1 MNPPAL
7 NETADA
13 LMSAPVPAGALPASA
28 PAPIATRAA
37 SPRRWVPLLHTLL
50 PALALALLLAA
61 VFWRQPRAMSYFG
74 VNLLLNVAIPIMFA
88 TLAQMMVL
96 AVSDLDLSIGPFVSL
111 VACIG
116 AAVVPD
122 RPVLGVL
129 ALIGAVGAYALAG
142 ALIEWRKLPSIVVTL
157 GLSFVWLG
165 CAVLLLPSP
174 GGTAPEWLRTAM
186 RFKAPLLPLPIW
198 VALVAALLGH
208 LLITRSAFGALA
220 RGVGGHAA
228 AVGRAGWSLI
238 AIRARVYAVAG
249 AFGVCAGLMLVGQTT
264 SADANIASRYT
275 LVSIAAAVLGGA
287 QFIGGVVS
295 PVGAVIGAMTMTLA
309 ASFLTF
315 LDIAPD
321 WQIGMQGLI
330 LILVLGLRA
339 GIDRLEKAT

>member
-1 MNPPAL
+1 
-7 NETADA
+7 
-13 LMSAPVPAGALPASA
+13 MSAAVHV
-28 PAPIATRAA
+28 ATRVAGSAGPAA
-37 SPRRWVPLLHTLL
+37 PLPHRTSRSLHTTLNTAL
-50 PALALALLLAA
+50 PALALALLLGA

-88 TLAQMMVL
+88 TLAQMMIL

-116 AAVVPD
+116 ATLLPEQ
-122 RPVLGVL
+122 PVWGLL
-129 ALIGAVGAYALAG
+129 ALAGAVAVYALAG
-142 ALIEWRKLPSIVVTL
+142 AVIESRQLPSIVVTL

-165 CAVLLLPSP
+165 CAVLLVPTP
-174 GGTAPEWLRTAM
+174 GGSAPAWLQALM
-186 RFKAPLLPLPIW
+186 RFQAPWLPLPIW
-198 VALVAALLGH
+198 VALLAAGLGH
-208 LLITRSAFGALA
+208 GLITRSAYGALV
-220 RGVGGHAA
+220 RGVGGNAA
-228 AVGRAGWSLI
+228 AVGRAGWSLVR
-238 AIRARVYAVAG
+238 IRAGVYAVAG
-249 AFGVCAGLMLVGQTT
+249 VFGVCAGLMLLGQTT

-275 LVSIAAAVLGGA
+275 LVSIASVILGGG
-287 QFIGGVVS
+287 QFVGGVVS

-339 GIDRLEKAT
+339 ALDRLDRGERRP

>member
-1 MNPPAL
+1 MRP
-7 NETADA
+7 E
-13 LMSAPVPAGALPASA
+13 
-28 PAPIATRAA
+28 
-37 SPRRWVPLLHTLL
+37 RRWVPLLNSSL

-74 VNLLLNVAIPIMFA
+74 INLLLNVAIPVMFA

-111 VACIG
+111 VACIA
-116 AAVVPD
+116 AAVMPEQ
-122 RPVLGVL
+122 PLL
-129 ALIGAVGAYALAG
+129 AVAALVAAVAAYALAG
-142 ALIEWRKLPSIVVTL
+142 AVIEWRRLPAIVVTL

-165 CAVLLLPSP
+165 CAVLLLPTP
-174 GGTAPEWLRTAM
+174 GGTAPAWLQAAVRL
-186 RFKAPLLPLPIW
+186 KAPWLPLPVW
-198 VALVAALLGH
+198 VALVAAGLGH

-220 RGVGGHAA
+220 RGLGGNPAA
-228 AVGRAGWSLI
+228 LARAGWPLVR
-238 AIRARVYAVAG
+238 IRAGVYALAG
-249 AFGVCAGLMLVGQTT
+249 LFGVCAGLMLVGQTT

-287 QFIGGVVS
+287 QFVGGVVS
-295 PVGAVIGAMTMTLA
+295 PVGAVVGAMTMTLA

-315 LDIAPD
+315 LNVAPD

-339 GIDRLEKAT
+339 AVDWLERRP